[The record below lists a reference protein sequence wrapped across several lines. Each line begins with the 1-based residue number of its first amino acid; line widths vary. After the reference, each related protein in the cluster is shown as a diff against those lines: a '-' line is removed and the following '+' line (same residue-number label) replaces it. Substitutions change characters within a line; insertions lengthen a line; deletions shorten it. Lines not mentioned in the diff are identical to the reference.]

1 MYKFIIKCTFTKYS
15 SIAIIK
21 NIYFR
26 EVPHMVENNLI
37 KLLFAPSQAFNNF
50 IIEKRYKK
58 IIILIFFMY
67 LFESIV
73 FSKNI
78 VQIDRSI
85 SSLFNQNTI
94 NIIAVFSSL
103 LYSIVFLL
111 DSFISAIFYKIAMK
125 LFKLE
130 ISLKNLYL
138 INLIS
143 QITLLSGK
151 ALDLIVKNY
160 SAIPYTSISNV
171 LSKFITNSAIVSCI
185 SNIDIFFI
193 WNILLISIGIA
204 VVTKK
209 NLKATLF
216 IVILTNIVTLFMR
229 LTISLLL

>member
-130 ISLKNLYL
+130 ISLKNLY
-138 INLIS
+138 
-143 QITLLSGK
+143 
-151 ALDLIVKNY
+151 
-160 SAIPYTSISNV
+160 
-171 LSKFITNSAIVSCI
+171 
-185 SNIDIFFI
+185 
-193 WNILLISIGIA
+193 
-204 VVTKK
+204 
-209 NLKATLF
+209 
-216 IVILTNIVTLFMR
+216 
-229 LTISLLL
+229 